1 MMMNNCAVGVLKVI
15 TVERVVRGTD
25 MLDGRW
31 MLFPPPLLE
40 RRPEQQEAREMLE
53 FQQRR

>member
-1 MMMNNCAVGVLKVI
+1 MMNNCAVGVLKVI